1 LYNKLDLDFYLRNDT
16 IQISKDLLG
25 KFLFT
30 KSKGIITGGMIVET
44 EAYTGITD
52 RASHAYNNKKTTRTK
67 TMYKNGGIAYIYLCY
82 GIHHLFNIVTN
93 QIEHPQAILIRAIE
107 PTKGLNKIIS
117 RRKIKSNQYN
127 LTNGPAKL
135 TKALKIDLNDNNLC
149 LINSRIWL
157 EDRKILIRNSNIIKT
172 TRIGIDYAGEYA
184 DKPWRFYIKDNPW
197 VSVK

>member
-1 LYNKLDLDFYLRNDT
+1 MYNKLDLDFYLRNDT

-67 TMYKNGGIAYIYLCY
+67 TMYKNGGISYVYLCY
-82 GIHHLFNIVTN
+82 GMHHLFNIVTN

-157 EDRKILIRNSNIIKT
+157 EDRKILIRDSNIIKT
-172 TRIGIDYAGEYA
+172 TRIGIDYAGEYT